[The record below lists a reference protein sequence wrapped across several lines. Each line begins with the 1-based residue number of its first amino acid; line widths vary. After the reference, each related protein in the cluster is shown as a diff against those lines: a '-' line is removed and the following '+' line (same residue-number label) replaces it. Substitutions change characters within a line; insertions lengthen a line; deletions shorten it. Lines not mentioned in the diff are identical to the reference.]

1 MSLEELTLRNKI
13 HKNIKLFLQEK
24 KLGVTLDKIYFGSF
38 EYDIKRLKH
47 NYPTCR
53 FKVYDRIKK
62 YHYFINYVEVKKY
75 FEKDRKDYLILQ
87 ERARIYLT
95 ALRNNGRR
103 CGKNFVRLKEE
114 EKI

>member
-1 MSLEELTLRNKI
+1 MSLEELALRHKI

-38 EYDIKRLKH
+38 EYDIKRYKY

-75 FEKDRKDYLILQ
+75 FDRDREEWLALQ
-87 ERARIYLT
+87 ERARLAQR
-95 ALRNNGRR
+95 ALINIRR
-103 CGKNFVRLKEE
+103 A
-114 EKI
+114 

>member
-1 MSLEELTLRNKI
+1 MSLEELTLRYKI

-24 KLGVTLDKIYFGSF
+24 KLEVTLDKIYFGSI
-38 EYDIKRLKH
+38 EYDIKRYKH

-53 FKVYDRIKK
+53 FKVYDRVKK

-75 FEKDRKDYLILQ
+75 FEKDRKEWLGLQ

-95 ALRNNGRR
+95 ALRRANLNIRR
-103 CGKNFVRLKEE
+103 V
-114 EKI
+114 